1 MKTKPKILLRSL
13 ITATIFS
20 LALGIVINPPASAAA
35 CTKAEIKALQAVDFE
50 MAMTSISGDL
60 TDLFA
65 AISKASKATKKK
77 SLKDFYKKL
86 ESAVESD
93 NGVLKM
99 GPSRTMWRT
108 LQTKYQYNRC

>member
-1 MKTKPKILLRSL
+1 MKPKHLLKTLVTS
-13 ITATIFS
+13 TIFVV
-20 LALGIVINPPASAAA
+20 ALGIVVTPSANAA
-35 CTKAEIKALQAVDFE
+35 PCTKAEIKALQAVDFE
-50 MAMTSISGDL
+50 MAMTSLSGDL

-65 AISKASKATKKK
+65 EISKSSKATKKK

-93 NGVLKM
+93 NGVLKT